1 MDQVITSNTNNNK
14 KSTHKTHNYLNIQL
28 ELQGFGDPAGEYW
41 LGNEFV
47 SQLTN
52 QKRYVLKILLKDW
65 EGNEAYS
72 LYDQFYLAN
81 EEQKYR

>member
-1 MDQVITSNTNNNK
+1 MSDSKEKTNQR
-14 KSTHKTHNYLNIQL
+14 YLNIQL

-52 QKRYVLKILLKDW
+52 QKRYVLKIHLKDW

-72 LYDQFYLAN
+72 LYDHFSLAN
-81 EEQKYR
+81 EELKYR